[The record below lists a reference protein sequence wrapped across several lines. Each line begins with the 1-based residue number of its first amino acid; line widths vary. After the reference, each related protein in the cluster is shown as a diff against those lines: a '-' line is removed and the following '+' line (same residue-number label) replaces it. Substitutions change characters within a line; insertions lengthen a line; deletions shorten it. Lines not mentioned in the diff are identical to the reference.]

1 MTRVPP
7 VPSLVPAF
15 EVVADLGPLED
26 HGMTRAGHRRIIPV
40 VGGTVTG
47 DFAGTILAGGADW
60 QTVRADGSIEIDG
73 RYSARGDDGSFLYI
87 RARGVRSGDP
97 SVLEALLR
105 GDDVEPD
112 AYYFRAALTLE
123 SATRPEFERAVYVA
137 SYIREASRVRYVA
150 YRLT

>member
-1 MTRVPP
+1 
-7 VPSLVPAF
+7 
-15 EVVADLGPLED
+15 
-26 HGMTRAGHRRIIPV
+26 MTRAGHRRIIPV

-47 DFAGTILAGGADW
+47 AFTGVLLPGGADW

-73 RYSARGDDGSFLYI
+73 RYSARGDDGSLLYI

-97 SVLEALLR
+97 EVLESLLR
-105 GDDVEPD
+105 GDDVDPA

-123 SATRPEFERAVYVA
+123 SAVRPEFERSVFVA
-137 SYIREASRVRYVA
+137 SYVREATRVRYVA